1 MSAITIATFNWKNNY
16 HLYQTDQDRSDC
28 QAFINFLLENNID
41 ILGGQ
46 EFIKRNLIFCEP
58 VLHKYNYKIYGNG
71 RYLNGGNLFPL
82 SLANEYNP
90 IIAKIPLSKDVET
103 ISLPWRGAAF
113 PRIITKCEFEN
124 FVFLNTHLEHLNNLV
139 KQKQLDAIYA
149 ILAHEVKYGKQIIL
163 TGDFNMTMEN
173 KNMQAFVTRLKEL
186 GLMRVQAN
194 ESTHALYKS
203 GPIDHIFLSASQL
216 VDKIE
221 TVNMPISDH
230 KAILVKVRSNN

>member
-1 MSAITIATFNWKNNY
+1 M
-16 HLYQTDQDRSDC
+16 
-28 QAFINFLLENNID
+28 
-41 ILGGQ
+41 
-46 EFIKRNLIFCEP
+46 
-58 VLHKYNYKIYGNG
+58 
-71 RYLNGGNLFPL
+71 
-82 SLANEYNP
+82 
-90 IIAKIPLSKDVET
+90 
-103 ISLPWRGAAF
+103 
-113 PRIITKCEFEN
+113 
-124 FVFLNTHLEHLNNLV
+124 